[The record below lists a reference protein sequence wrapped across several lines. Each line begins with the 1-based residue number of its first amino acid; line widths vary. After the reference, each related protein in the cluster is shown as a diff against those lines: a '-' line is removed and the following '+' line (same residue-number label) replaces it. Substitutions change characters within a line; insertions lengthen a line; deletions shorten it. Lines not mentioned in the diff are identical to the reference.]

1 MWRVS
6 ARWQKRFPAELRLYK
21 ERERAE
27 VCPEASGAV
36 RRGKCGRFYIYRMKI
51 I

>member
-27 VCPEASGAV
+27 VCPEFSGAV
-36 RRGKCGRFYIYRMKI
+36 RYGNAGGFIYTV
-51 I
+51 